1 MCQQP
6 ALGCC
11 NDGYSLA
18 ASAALPPAQNAT
30 APALALGFARTA
42 QAQSSLGDGAVSVNI
57 KPLPFIG
64 FLFCLLSM
72 ALTGMAGWALHNGPA
87 QKQGAL
93 LAPGAYVA
101 MPDGQQQQQ
110 QGMYGQQQQQGA
122 YAAPVAG
129 RA

>member
-1 MCQQP
+1 MGTFTLGKCCKFTGLDTACTAHGSSAGMFDGLTCGQTGDIPYPTCQVA

-11 NDGYSLA
+11 NGGFSPK

-64 FLFCLLSM
+64 FL
-72 ALTGMAGWALHNGPA
+72 
-87 QKQGAL
+87 
-93 LAPGAYVA
+93 
-101 MPDGQQQQQ
+101 
-110 QGMYGQQQQQGA
+110 
-122 YAAPVAG
+122 
-129 RA
+129 